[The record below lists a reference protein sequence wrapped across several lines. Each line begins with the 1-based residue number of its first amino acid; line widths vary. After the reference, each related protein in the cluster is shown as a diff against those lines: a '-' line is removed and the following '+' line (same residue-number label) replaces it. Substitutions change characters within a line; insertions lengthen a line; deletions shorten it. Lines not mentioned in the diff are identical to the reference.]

1 MNYIMNIYLY
11 LFVQYLNKIL
21 NIKYVFFIEIFS
33 DEK

>member
-1 MNYIMNIYLY
+1 VNYIMNIYLY